1 MKEIRAVCRTDR
13 LHTLRQALREIPGFP
28 GLTVL
33 EVKGFSAPALIN
45 NPTLQEEL
53 TDFAKKIMIYIITPD
68 GMADSITDV
77 IVRECQTGRIGDGVV
92 WSVPVEAACRI
103 QDGSPL

>member
-1 MKEIRAVCRTDR
+1 MKEIRAVCRPDR
-13 LHTLRQALREIPGFP
+13 LHALRQALREIPGFP

-53 TDFAKKIMIYIITPD
+53 TDFAKKVMIYIIAPD
-68 GMADSITDV
+68 GMVDSIIDV
-77 IVRECQTGRIGDGVV
+77 IVRECQTGRIGDGMV
-92 WSVPVEAACRI
+92 WSVPVEVARRI
-103 QDGSPL
+103 QDGSLL

>member
-1 MKEIRAVCRTDR
+1 MKEIRAVCRPDR
-13 LHTLRQALREIPGFP
+13 LHALRQALREIPGFP

-53 TDFAKKIMIYIITPD
+53 TDFAEKVMIYSIVTD
-68 GMADSITDV
+68 NMVDSIIDV
-77 IVRECQTGRIGDGVV
+77 VVRECQTGLIGDGVV
-92 WSVPVEAACRI
+92 WAVPVEAACRI
-103 QDGSPL
+103 RDGSPL